1 VRIFLLGG
9 YDLEMVEIKKLLQKS
24 NQKFYDKH
32 LSWGA
37 KLSDYA
43 DVLNDS
49 DEFVAIELELD
60 TNLPKHFI
68 EIDHHNQ
75 NSSNPSSLEQV
86 AKLLGVELDR
96 YQKLVAANDRGY
108 IPEMKKLCVTEEE
121 IQEIRAKDRVAQG
134 VTDNDEELAQ
144 KSIDEAKDE
153 FIYSYSDKFSPI
165 SDRVWDTYSQYL
177 IYNNKKILFYGYDLK
192 SILSFLK
199 QNGINQDDIYYG
211 GGDNGFVGIKDSSLT
226 YDDIQKLVGKFQMQK
241 NKEDNL
247 YSYHTF
253 MFPFIFDGEFI
264 PKDDW
269 DYQIFEIKETKD
281 YNEYIYFYKH
291 VQDALYNLSDEE
303 KNKKFTSKYYE
314 YHLQD
319 GLYIINAKGQKYEL
333 QLDGLSLRIFNNNV
347 AILAFNLKNTK
358 YFQPDDVLK
367 INDFGRRIYPQFLS
381 KENFTK
387 TTKDA
392 FLAECITLKFD
403 DNEEIVED
411 FSYFDNID
419 NLQPK
424 QIHLPKFITKLLKN
438 SFDITKVRH
447 IIDDRMFVISQYNND
462 GLVSKL
468 QQYDDENGYI
478 YENDDFWYRYIFV
491 DGGEKTCQSRYMTK
505 QFIKES
511 TYDRWVEWGTLFGVS
526 RYSFVALTGSSYGKN
541 ILLPHMQ
548 TMYFQMFSLLL
559 AYRATIIKFS
569 DEIQDITSQ
578 SDGISSKTRR
588 LYKKYLNFL
597 NKLYFKEITAQDQGI
612 ELYNQALKIMDIDR
626 YMQNLDNEINELHS
640 YTDMIEN
647 EKETKQMNTLTW
659 IGAILLPP
667 SIVTGFLG
675 MNTLSG
681 LGKYAWFDKSQSGF
695 WALGAVIVSAMI
707 IPAYFGI
714 KKFWKGNK

>member
-1 VRIFLLGG
+1 
-9 YDLEMVEIKKLLQKS
+9 
-24 NQKFYDKH
+24 
-32 LSWGA
+32 
-37 KLSDYA
+37 
-43 DVLNDS
+43 
-49 DEFVAIELELD
+49 
-60 TNLPKHFI
+60 
-68 EIDHHNQ
+68 
-75 NSSNPSSLEQV
+75 
-86 AKLLGVELDR
+86 
-96 YQKLVAANDRGY
+96 
-108 IPEMKKLCVTEEE
+108 MKKLCATQKE
-121 IQEIRAKDRVAQG
+121 IQAIRAKDRAAQG
-134 VTDNDEELAQ
+134 VTQKDEELAQ
-144 KSIDEAKDE
+144 KSIDKAKDE
-153 FIYSYSDKFSPI
+153 FIYAYSEKFSAISDK
-165 SDRVWDTYSQYL
+165 
-177 IYNNKKILFYGYDLK
+177 IYNKFTQYVIFNDEKIVFYGYKVKKVVEFLQKYSLK
-192 SILSFLK
+192 KDSY
-199 QNGINQDDIYYG
+199 YYG
-211 GGDNGFVGIKDSSLT
+211 GKEEGFVGVKDKVLE
-226 YDDIQKLVGKFQMQK
+226 K
-241 NKEDNL
+241 NEIVKILEGFKKMSNEQEESL

-468 QQYDDENGYI
+468 QKYDDENGYI

-526 RYSFVALTGSSYGKN
+526 RYSFVALTGSFYGKN

-612 ELYNQALKIMDIDR
+612 ELYNQAMKVMDIPK
-626 YMQNLDNEINELHS
+626 YMDDLDKEINELHS
-640 YTDMIEN
+640 YVSMIE
-647 EKETKQMNTLTW
+647 EKKTSQTLNILTY
-659 IGAILLPP
+659 IGGVLLPP
-667 SIVTGFLG
+667 SLIAGFLG
-675 MNTLSG
+675 MNTLGEWEFKSG
-681 LGKYAWFDKSQSGF
+681 EYSFFIIFISSL
-695 WALGAVIVSAMI
+695 I
-707 IPAYFGI
+707 IPIYMKFF
-714 KKFWKGNK
+714 KKGYHEQL